1 MQTRCQLDSKGAL
14 EDKFCYKWHVE
25 TCGFVVSWFH
35 SISYRELNET
45 TKPVNTVSWFQYFK
59 IISPMVI
66 LHLSYL
72 ISLNDGVDET
82 LISRNHGFM
91 VSLFHSLSSLK
102 MTVGF
107 VVSRFHG
114 FAYSVSG
121 SPK

>member
-1 MQTRCQLDSKGAL
+1 MLMPQGWLSKGAL
-14 EDKFCYKWHVE
+14 EDKFCYKLHVE

-35 SISYRELNET
+35 SIYHRELNET
-45 TKPVNTVSWFQYFK
+45 TKPVNTVSWFHYL
-59 IISPMVI
+59 SPMVI

-82 LISRNHGFM
+82 LISQNHGFV
-91 VSLFHSLSSLK
+91 VSWFRPLPSLK

-114 FAYSVSG
+114 FAYSVFG
-121 SPK
+121 SPI

>member
-1 MQTRCQLDSKGAL
+1 M
-14 EDKFCYKWHVE
+14 
-25 TCGFVVSWFH
+25 VVSWFH
-35 SISYRELNET
+35 IISHRELNET

-82 LISRNHGFM
+82 LISQNHGFV
-91 VSLFHSLSSLK
+91 VSWFRPLPSLK

-121 SPK
+121 SPI